1 MLISERCRNIN
12 VSVTLEIAAQASA
25 LKAAGQD
32 IIFMSVGQPDFDTPL
47 NIKAAAMEAIQEGT
61 TRYTSVGGLPQVK
74 EAVVEKLAREN
85 DLQYTSDEVM
95 VCTGAKQALF
105 NAFMA
110 TLNQGDEVILQAP
123 YWASYPDMIKLT
135 GAEPVI
141 IETTLANDFKLKGHQ
156 LAEAITP
163 FTKMII
169 LNSPHNPTGT
179 YYNEEDLQM
188 LANVLVDHPKI
199 LILTDDVYEKILW
212 SNEPFRNIVNAVPS
226 FKDRCIVINS
236 LSKTYAM
243 TGWRLGYA
251 AANANI
257 IKAMTKIQSQTTSN
271 PCSISQMAAIAALG
285 KYSLQSVQDMVSKY
299 QVRFDYVCERLKQLP
314 GVSVATTHGSLYVLP
329 DMTGLIKQLHLKSDV
344 ELCAFFL
351 EKAMVSTV
359 PGSAF
364 GAPNHV
370 RFSFA
375 LGKSSIETAFNR
387 IEEAIAKHQET

>member
-61 TRYTSVGGLPQVK
+61 TRYTNVAGLPQVK
-74 EAVVEKLAREN
+74 EAIVEKLAREN
-85 DLQYTSDEVM
+85 DLHYTSDEVM
-95 VCTGAKQALF
+95 VCTGAKQALY

-110 TLNQGDEVILQAP
+110 TLNQGDEVIMQAP

-135 GAEPVI
+135 GAEPVM
-141 IETTLANDFKLKGHQ
+141 IETTLANNFKLKGHQ

-179 YYNEEDLQM
+179 CYNEEDLQM

-212 SNEPFRNIVNAVPS
+212 SSDPFRNIVNAVPS

-243 TGWRLGYA
+243 TGWRLGYC
-251 AANANI
+251 AANETI
-257 IKAMTKIQSQTTSN
+257 IRAMTKIQSQTTSN
-271 PCSISQMAAIAALG
+271 PCSISQMAAVAALG
-285 KYSLQSVQDMVSKY
+285 KYTQTSVQEMVNKY
-299 QVRFDYVCERLKQLP
+299 QIRFEYVCERLRQLP
-314 GVSVATTHGSLYVLP
+314 GVELASTSGSLYVLP
-329 DMTGLIKQLHLKSDV
+329 DMSGLIQQLDLKSDI

-387 IEEAIAKHQET
+387 IEEAITQHSNT